1 MDLYS
6 ADTSN
11 IQQGNM
17 RTKDTL
23 ERNNMIQ
30 SHNTDIANS
39 ISNLRGQ
46 QATTATEIG
55 GIQAAQQFWGG
66 SKIPSA
72 VSAVKKFSTAASAAN
87 PTSSFMTD
95 AGRRAVTPTVAA
107 ADGAE
112 LTETS
117 AGVFESAGALEG
129 EAAAKTLGSS
139 ALELGGKV
147 LGGGIAAGIGGF
159 DLYKDFAA
167 GHVVGDNWE
176 AKTSNILQIGGAVAD
191 VVGTVFPPAALLG
204 GVVDV
209 AAGIFGEVGTAKD
222 EKAQQATDTTTQ
234 ASETQATDVVQS
246 TAPATTGRVS

>member
-23 ERNNMIQ
+23 ERNNLIQ
-30 SHNTDIANS
+30 SHNTDVANS

-66 SKIPSA
+66 SKIPAA

-95 AGRRAVTPTVAA
+95 AGRRAVAPTVAA

-112 LTETS
+112 LVESS

-139 ALELGGKV
+139 AMELGGKV

-167 GHVVGDNWE
+167 GGIVGDSWE

-209 AAGIFGEVGTAKD
+209 AAGIFGEVGTAID
-222 EKAQQATDTTTQ
+222 EKKQQAQDTVTQ
-234 ASETQATDVVQS
+234 ASEPVATDVVQS